1 LFLKNIFIKATTI
14 VTLLIIITW
23 LLFPYYWMFI
33 TALKSDWELYVYPPA
48 FYPQE
53 PTLKH
58 FISFLV
64 EKNGIYYFLNSI
76 IVCSSVVIL
85 TLIIVIPAAYALTRY
100 NVPQRFYRNILS
112 FYLSQRFLPPI
123 AIVIPLFAVIRGIGL
138 YDSIYS
144 LILSYTFFNIPL
156 AIWLLS
162 SYLKEVPKDIE
173 EAALLD
179 GLTRFRTFFIIL
191 LPLIFPQLV
200 STLILLFIFS
210 WNEFLFALIFT
221 ATIKSQTLP
230 IATWN
235 LVTQFKIDWHA
246 MAVAGILTSI
256 VPAITFLSLRRYII
270 RGLTFGVVK

>member
-1 LFLKNIFIKATTI
+1 MSLKYIFAKIATIIFLF
-14 VTLLIIITW
+14 LIIIW
-23 LLFPYYWMFI
+23 LLFPYYWMFV
-33 TALKSDWELYVYPPA
+33 TALKSDWELYEYPPA

-58 FISFLV
+58 FFSFLI
-64 EKNGIYYFLNSI
+64 EKSGMHYFLNSI
-76 IVCSSVVIL
+76 IICSITVIL
-85 TLIIVIPAAYALTRY
+85 TLILTIPAAYGLTRY
-100 NVPQRFYRNILS
+100 NISQKFYKNTLT
-112 FYLSQRFLPPI
+112 FYLGQRFLPPI
-123 AIVIPLFAVIRGIGL
+123 AIVIPLFSIIRGLGL
-138 YDSIYS
+138 YDSIFS

-162 SYLKEVPKDIE
+162 SYLKEVPRDIE

-179 GLTRFRTFFIIL
+179 GLTRFRSFFIIL
-191 LPLIFPQLV
+191 LPLFFPQLI

-235 LVTQFKIDWHA
+235 FVTQFKIDWHG

-256 VPAITFLSLRRYII
+256 IPALAFLLLRRYIL
-270 RGLTFGVVK
+270 RGLTFGMIK